1 MININRVVL
10 VGRLTR
16 DVEVRKTGSG
26 LSVATFTV
34 AVSRRYSRQDSQN
47 NQPNADFISCV
58 AWRQSADFLGN
69 YGKKG
74 TLIGVEGRIQT
85 RNYDAA
91 DGHKV
96 YVTEV
101 VCDSV
106 ELESR
111 RDSNNGGSYSQNQ
124 NSYNNNGYN
133 NNSYNSGSSYNGGG
147 YTSYNNNNSYSS
159 NNSNNNNN
167 DNGGQD
173 AGNPGDALGITGN
186 DLPF

>member
-16 DVEVRKTGSG
+16 DVEVRKTASG
-26 LSVATFTV
+26 LSVASFTV
-34 AVSRRYSRQDSQN
+34 AVSRRYSRQDNQN
-47 NQPNADFISCV
+47 SNQPTADFISCV

-74 TLIGVEGRIQT
+74 TLVGIEGRIQT
-85 RNYDAA
+85 RSYDAN

-101 VCDSV
+101 ICDSV
-106 ELESR
+106 ELER
-111 RDSNNGGSYSQNQ
+111 RNDGSSGGSYGQ
-124 NSYNNNGYN
+124 NSYGSGNGYGGNNGYTTSYN
-133 NNSYNSGSSYNGGG
+133 NSGNSYNS
-147 YTSYNNNNSYSS
+147 
-159 NNSNNNNN
+159 NN
-167 DNGGQD
+167 DNGGQSQND
-173 AGNPGDALGITGN
+173 ENPGDALGITGN